1 MVMLRR
7 KLWRTAKVYKVQF
20 ISMILLIA
28 LGIGVFVGFN
38 AEWVTIGK
46 DTETFFRGCGFAD
59 YRIID
64 EDGISAADV
73 DKIRDI
79 DGVNGVSRFLSV
91 NADVMN
97 SGDQLALTVTESEHT
112 SGFVLM
118 KGEKYDRWD
127 PEGLWLMDKYAELN
141 GIKPGDKL
149 TVTFEDMEFTGTVR
163 GLIESAEYLICVR
176 DESQM
181 MPDFNTYGY
190 VYATP
195 AMLRKV
201 IENEIKEEETDIDDD
216 ILSIAV
222 KEACDAIL
230 CQVNVNSSMDKQE
243 IQTAVDK
250 ALGRS
255 MLILTKDE
263 NVSYKESRGE
273 MNEGKTMG
281 AVLPVLFLAIAILTM
296 ITTMNRITISEKTQI
311 GTLKA
316 LGFRDKRIIR
326 HYTSY
331 AVVISVTGSVFGI
344 VLGYVLCRMVMSQD
358 GMMGTYFVMPDWTI
372 HLPLWIWA
380 IVVAIVMLTIFIGYL
395 SVRDL
400 LRGTAAETLRPYT
413 PKHIHRMLMEGTVLW
428 RKMRFGTKWNLRDIF
443 RHKSRSAMSFIG
455 TFGCML
461 MLVASF
467 GMNQTMTNFLD
478 TFYDGTAVYS
488 SKVFMSSDADNED
501 AVKLAD
507 DLDGDYSASVSA
519 KVGDKTVSVD
529 VYNITHGLY
538 RFIDEDSNIIPL
550 PEEGALI
557 CKRLARDFDVKAG
570 DTVTVEPYGTDESY
584 DILISG
590 VNGSLT
596 ESISMNEKYAESLGL
611 TGSEAYRINSVYTM
625 TDKDSIGTSSKI
637 TSVQSKQDI
646 IDSFDSFMKIFYF
659 FIIVLIVASVLLCL
673 IVLYNLGIMSYMERY
688 REMATLKVLGFRNKA
703 IGRLLIS
710 QNLWIAIA
718 GTLLGIPAGIWALN
732 FLMDMLAGEYE
743 METMVGP
750 VSVLSATALNLGT
763 AVIVG
768 WMIARKN
775 RRINMVEALKGT
787 E

>member
-1 MVMLRR
+1 MLRR

-46 DTETFFRGCGFAD
+46 DTETFFKDCGFAD
-59 YRIID
+59 FRIID
-64 EDGISAADV
+64 EDGISSADV

-79 DGVNGVSRFLSV
+79 EGVAGVSRFLSV
-91 NADVMN
+91 NADVK
-97 SGDQLALTVTESEHT
+97 GTDDQLALTVTESEHT

-118 KGEKYDRWD
+118 EGEEYDRWD
-127 PEGLWLMDKYAELN
+127 PEGFWLMDKYAYQN

-176 DESQM
+176 DESQV
-181 MPDFNTYGY
+181 MPDFDTYGY
-190 VYATP
+190 VYAAP

-201 IENEIKEEETDIDDD
+201 IEKEIREEEPDLDDD
-216 ILSIAV
+216 VMSMAV
-222 KEACDAIL
+222 KEVCDETFY
-230 CQVNVNSSMDKQE
+230 QVNVNSSMDKQE
-243 IQTAVDK
+243 IQEAVDD

-255 MLILTKDE
+255 LMILTKDE
-263 NVSYKESRGE
+263 TVSYAESRGE
-273 MNEGKTMG
+273 MNEGRTMG

-316 LGFRDKRIIR
+316 LGFRDGRIIR

-331 AVVISVTGSVFGI
+331 AVIISVIGSAFG
-344 VLGYVLCRMVMSQD
+344 VVMGYVLCKMVMSQD

-372 HLPLWIWA
+372 HIPVWIWA
-380 IVVAIVMLTIFIGYL
+380 IVVLIVVLTIFVGYL

-413 PKHIHRMLMEGTVLW
+413 PRHIHRLLLEGTALW
-428 RKMRFGTKWNLRDIF
+428 NRMKFGTKWNLRDIF

-467 GMNQTMTNFLD
+467 GMNQTMDNFLD
-478 TFYDGTAVYS
+478 TFYDGTAAYA
-488 SKVFMSSDADNED
+488 SKIFMSSDAENSD
-501 AVKLAD
+501 AIKLAEN
-507 DLDGDYSASVSA
+507 LDGDYSASVSA
-519 KVGDKTVSVD
+519 KVGDKTLSVD
-529 VYNITHGLY
+529 VYNITHDMY

-557 CKRLARDFDVKAG
+557 CKRLARDFNAKAG
-570 DTVTVEPYGTDESY
+570 DTVTVEPYGTDESF
-584 DILISG
+584 DIMISG
-590 VNGSLT
+590 INGSLT
-596 ESISMNEKYAESLGL
+596 ESISMNEDYAEEIGL
-611 TGSEAYRINSVYTM
+611 TGSEAYKINSVYTM
-625 TDKDSIGTSSKI
+625 TDKAQIGTGSNI

-646 IDSFDSFMKIFYF
+646 IDSFDAFMEIFYF

-710 QNLWIAIA
+710 QNLWIAVA

-732 FLMDMLAGEYE
+732 YLMDMLAGEYE

-750 VSVLSATALNLGT
+750 VSILAATALNLGV

-768 WMIARKN
+768 RMISRKN
-775 RRINMVEALKGT
+775 RKINMVEALKGT

>member
-1 MVMLRR
+1 MLRR

-38 AEWVTIGK
+38 AEWVTIGE
-46 DTETFFRGCGFAD
+46 DTESFFRDCGFAD

-64 EDGISAADV
+64 EDGISSADV

-79 DGVNGVSRFLSV
+79 EGVTGVSRFLSV
-91 NADVMN
+91 NADVKDSDN
-97 SGDQLALTVTESEHT
+97 QLALTITESEHT

-118 KGEKYDRWD
+118 EGEKYDRWD
-127 PEGLWLMDKYAELN
+127 AEGFWLMDKYAELN
-141 GIKPGDKL
+141 GIKPGDTL
-149 TVTFEDMEFTGTVR
+149 TVTFGDMEFTGTVR

-176 DESQM
+176 DESQV

-190 VYATP
+190 VYASP

-201 IENEIKEEETDIDDD
+201 VEKEIREEEPDIDDD
-216 ILSIAV
+216 VMSIAV
-222 KEACDAIL
+222 KEACDEIFF
-230 CQVNVNSSMDKQE
+230 QVNVNSSMDKQE
-243 IQTAVDK
+243 IQTAVDD

-255 MLILTKDE
+255 LMILTKDE
-263 NVSYKESRGE
+263 NVSYAESRGE

-331 AVVISVTGSVFGI
+331 AVIISLTGSVIGM
-344 VLGYVLCRMVMSQD
+344 VLGYLLCVMVMSQD
-358 GMMGTYFVMPDWTI
+358 GMMGTYFVMPDWTVHI
-372 HLPLWIWA
+372 PLWIWA
-380 IVVAIVMLTIFIGYL
+380 IVMVIVMLTVFIGYL
-395 SVRDL
+395 SVREL

-413 PKHIHRMLMEGTVLW
+413 PRHIHRLLLEGTALW
-428 RKMRFGTKWNLRDIF
+428 NRMRFGTKWNLRDIF

-478 TFYDGTAVYS
+478 TFYDGTAAYS
-488 SKVFMSSDADNED
+488 TKVFMSSDADNKD

-507 DLDGDYSASVSA
+507 ELDGDFSASVSA

-529 VYNITHGLY
+529 VYNITHDLH
-538 RFIDEDSNIIPL
+538 RFIDKDSNIIPL
-550 PEEGALI
+550 PEDGALI
-557 CKRLARDFDVKAG
+557 CKRLAKEFGAGPG

-590 VNGSLT
+590 INGSLT
-596 ESISMNEKYAESLGL
+596 ESLSMTEEYAESIGL
-611 TGSEAYRINSVYTM
+611 TDSEAYRINSVYTM
-625 TDKDSIGTSSKI
+625 TAKDRIGTSSKI

-646 IDSFDSFMKIFYF
+646 IDSFDAFMEIFYF

-710 QNLWIAIA
+710 QNLWIAVA
-718 GTLLGIPAGIWALN
+718 GTLLGIPAGIWALSY
-732 FLMDMLAGEYE
+732 LMNLLAGEYE
-743 METMVGP
+743 METVVGP
-750 VSVLSATALNLGT
+750 VSILPATALNIGV

-768 WMIARKN
+768 WMISRKN
-775 RRINMVEALKGT
+775 RKINMVEALKGT

>member
-1 MVMLRR
+1 MLRR

-20 ISMILLIA
+20 ISMVLLIA

-46 DTETFFRGCGFAD
+46 DTGAFFRDCGFAD

-64 EDGISAADV
+64 EDGISSADV
-73 DKIRDI
+73 DKIRNLK
-79 DGVNGVSRFLSV
+79 GVSGVSRFLSV
-91 NADVMN
+91 NADV
-97 SGDQLALTVTESEHT
+97 SGSDDQLALTVTESDHT

-118 KGEKYDRWD
+118 EGDEYDRWD
-127 PEGLWLMDKYAELN
+127 PEGFWLMDKYAEMN
-141 GIKPGDKL
+141 GIRPGDQL

-176 DESQM
+176 DESQV

-190 VYATP
+190 VYASP

-201 IENEIKEEETDIDDD
+201 IEDEIREEEPDLDEDIM
-216 ILSIAV
+216 SIAV
-222 KEACDAIL
+222 KEACDEFF
-230 CQVNVNSSMDKQE
+230 CQLNVNSSMDKQE

-255 MLILTKDE
+255 LLILTKDE
-263 NVSYKESRGE
+263 NISYSESRGE

-316 LGFRDKRIIR
+316 LGFRDKKIIR

-331 AVVISVTGSVFGI
+331 AVIISLAGSVLG
-344 VLGYVLCRMVMSQD
+344 VALGYLLCRLVMSQD

-372 HLPLWIWA
+372 HIPLWIWA
-380 IVVAIVMLTIFIGYL
+380 IVLMIVALTIFIGYL
-395 SVRDL
+395 SVREL

-413 PKHIHRMLMEGTVLW
+413 PRHIHRLLIEGTAIW
-428 RKMRFGTKWNLRDIF
+428 RRMRFGTKWNLRDIF

-461 MLVASF
+461 MLIASF
-467 GMNQTMTNFLD
+467 GMNQTMDTFLD

-488 SKVFMSSDADNED
+488 SKVFLSSDADNDD
-501 AVKLAD
+501 AVSLAEE
-507 DLDGDYSASVSA
+507 LDGDYSASVSA
-519 KVGDKTVSVD
+519 KVGDKTVSAD
-529 VYNITHGLY
+529 VYNISHGMY

-570 DTVTVEPYGTDESY
+570 DTITIEPYGTDESY

-590 VNGSLT
+590 INGSLT
-596 ESISMNEKYAESLGL
+596 ESISMTEQYAESIGL
-611 TGSEAYRINSVYTM
+611 TDSEEYRISSVYTM
-625 TDKDSIGTSSKI
+625 TAKDQIGTDSTI

-659 FIIVLIVASVLLCL
+659 FIIVLIAASVLLCL

-710 QNLWIAIA
+710 QNLWIAVT

-732 FLMDMLAGEYE
+732 YLMDLLAGEYE
-743 METMVGP
+743 METVIGA
-750 VSVLSATALNLGT
+750 VSILPAAALNLGT
-763 AVIVG
+763 AMIVG
-768 WMIARKN
+768 WLISRRN
-775 RRINMVEALKGT
+775 RRIDMVEALKGT

>member
-1 MVMLRR
+1 MLRR

-38 AEWVTIGK
+38 AEWVTIGR
-46 DTETFFRGCGFAD
+46 DTGTFFKDCGFAD

-64 EDGISAADV
+64 EDGISSADV

-79 DGVNGVSRFLSV
+79 EGVAGVSRFLSV
-91 NADVMN
+91 NADVKG
-97 SGDQLALTVTESEHT
+97 SDDQLALTVTESEHT

-118 KGEKYDRWD
+118 EGGEYDRWD
-127 PEGLWLMDKYAELN
+127 PEGFWLMDKYAEMN

-176 DESQM
+176 DESQV

-190 VYATP
+190 VYASP

-201 IENEIKEEETDIDDD
+201 IEEKIREEEPDIDDD
-216 ILSIAV
+216 VMSIAV
-222 KEACDAIL
+222 KEVCDETF
-230 CQVNVNSSMDKQE
+230 CQVNVNSSMDKKE
-243 IQTAVDK
+243 IQKAVDD
-250 ALGRS
+250 ALDRS
-255 MLILTKDE
+255 LMILTKDE

-273 MNEGKTMG
+273 MNEGRTMG

-331 AVVISVTGSVFGI
+331 AVVISVIGSALGI
-344 VLGYVLCRMVMSQD
+344 VMGYALCKMVMSQD

-372 HLPLWIWA
+372 HIPAWIWA
-380 IVVAIVMLTIFIGYL
+380 IVVLIVALTIFIGYL

-413 PKHIHRMLMEGTVLW
+413 PRHIHRLLLEGTALW
-428 RKMRFGTKWNLRDIF
+428 NRMKFGTKWNLRDIF

-467 GMNQTMTNFLD
+467 GMNQTMDNFLD
-478 TFYDGTAVYS
+478 TFYDGTAAYS
-488 SKVFMSSDADNED
+488 SKVFMSTDAENSD
-501 AVKLAD
+501 AVKLAK

-519 KVGDKTVSVD
+519 KVGDKTLSVD
-529 VYNITHGLY
+529 VYNITHGMY
-538 RFIDEDSNIIPL
+538 RFIDQDSNIIPL

-570 DTVTVEPYGTDESY
+570 DTVTVEPYGTDESF

-590 VNGSLT
+590 INGSLT
-596 ESISMNEKYAESLGL
+596 ESISMNEDYAEEIGL
-611 TGSEAYRINSVYTM
+611 TGSEEYKINSVYTM
-625 TDKDSIGTSSKI
+625 TDKAQIDTDSNI

-646 IDSFDSFMKIFYF
+646 IDSFDAFMEIFYF

-710 QNLWIAIA
+710 QNLWIAVA
-718 GTLLGIPAGIWALN
+718 GTLLGIPAGIWSLN
-732 FLMDMLAGEYE
+732 YLMNMLAGEYE

-750 VSVLSATALNLGT
+750 VSILAATALNLGV
-763 AVIVG
+763 AAIVG
-768 WMIARKN
+768 WMISRKN

>member
-1 MVMLRR
+1 MLRR

-28 LGIGVFVGFN
+28 LGVGVFVGFN
-38 AEWVTIGK
+38 AEWVTIGE
-46 DTETFFRGCGFAD
+46 DTDAFFRDCNFAD

-64 EDGISAADV
+64 EDGISSADI
-73 DKIRDI
+73 DRIRDI
-79 DGVNGVSRFLSV
+79 EGVAGVSRFLSV
-91 NADVMN
+91 NADVAD
-97 SGDQLALTVTESEHT
+97 SGNQLALTITESEHT

-118 KGEKYDRWD
+118 EGEKYDRWD
-127 PEGLWLMDKYAELN
+127 PEGFWLMDKYAEMN
-141 GIKPGDKL
+141 GIRPGDKL

-176 DESQM
+176 DESQV
-181 MPDFNTYGY
+181 MPDFNTFGY
-190 VYATP
+190 VYASP

-201 IENEIKEEETDIDDD
+201 IEQQIREEEPDIDDD
-216 ILSIAV
+216 VMSIAV
-222 KEACDAIL
+222 KEACDEVF
-230 CQVNVNSSMDKQE
+230 CQANVNSSMDKEE
-243 IQTAVDK
+243 IQEAVDE
-250 ALGRS
+250 ALGRTL
-255 MLILTKDE
+255 LILTKDE
-263 NVSYKESRGE
+263 TVSYAESRGE

-281 AVLPVLFLAIAILTM
+281 AILPVLFLAIAILTM

-316 LGFRDKRIIR
+316 LGFRDRKIIR

-331 AVVISVTGSVFGI
+331 AVIISLIGSVLGI
-344 VLGYVLCRMVMSQD
+344 ALGYALCRMVMSQN

-372 HLPLWIWA
+372 HVPLWIWA
-380 IVVAIVMLTIFIGYL
+380 IVLVIVLLTIFIGYL
-395 SVRDL
+395 SVKDL

-413 PKHIHRMLMEGTVLW
+413 PRHIRRMLLEGTALW
-428 RKMRFGTKWNLRDIF
+428 RRMRFGTKWNLRDIF

-467 GMNQTMTNFLD
+467 GINQTMDNFLD

-488 SKVFMSSDADNED
+488 SKVFMSSDAKNAD
-501 AVKLAD
+501 AVQLAEE
-507 DLDGDYSASVSA
+507 LDGDYSASVSA
-519 KVGDKTVSVD
+519 KVGDKTVSAD
-529 VYNITHGLY
+529 VYNITHGMY
-538 RFIDEDSNIIPL
+538 RFIDEDSNIISL
-550 PEEGALI
+550 PDEGALI
-557 CKRLARDFDVKAG
+557 CKRLARDFDAKPG
-570 DTVTVEPYGTDESY
+570 DIVTIEPYGTDESY

-590 VNGSLT
+590 INGSLT
-596 ESISMNEKYAESLGL
+596 ESISMTEDYARSIGL
-611 TGSEAYRINSVYTM
+611 TDSEEYRINSVYTM
-625 TDKDSIGTSSKI
+625 TDKDQISTDSNI

-646 IDSFDSFMKIFYF
+646 MDSFDAFMEIFYF

-703 IGRLLIS
+703 IGHLLIS
-710 QNLWIAIA
+710 QNLWISVA

-732 FLMDMLAGEYE
+732 YLMDMLAGEYE

-750 VSVLSATALNLGT
+750 VSILPATALNLGV

-768 WMIARKN
+768 WMISRKN
-775 RRINMVEALKGT
+775 RSINMVEALKGT

>member
-1 MVMLRR
+1 MLRR

-38 AEWVTIGK
+38 AEWVTIGR
-46 DTETFFRGCGFAD
+46 DTETFFKDCGFAD
-59 YRIID
+59 FRIID
-64 EDGISAADV
+64 EDGISSSDV

-79 DGVNGVSRFLSV
+79 EGVAGVSRFLSV
-91 NADVMN
+91 NADVKD
-97 SGDQLALTVTESEHT
+97 SDDQLALTVTESEHT

-118 KGEKYDRWD
+118 EGEKYDRWD
-127 PEGLWLMDKYAELN
+127 AEGFWLMDKYAHQN

-176 DESQM
+176 DESQV
-181 MPDFNTYGY
+181 MPDFDTYGY
-190 VYATP
+190 VYAAP

-201 IENEIKEEETDIDDD
+201 IEKEIREEEPDLDDD
-216 ILSIAV
+216 VMSMAV
-222 KEACDAIL
+222 KEVCDETFY
-230 CQVNVNSSMDKQE
+230 QVNVNSSMDKQE
-243 IQTAVDK
+243 IQEAVDD

-255 MLILTKDE
+255 LMILTKDE
-263 NVSYKESRGE
+263 TVSYAESRGE
-273 MNEGKTMG
+273 MNEGRTMG

-316 LGFRDKRIIR
+316 LGFRDGRIIR

-331 AVVISVTGSVFGI
+331 AVIISVIGSAFG
-344 VLGYVLCRMVMSQD
+344 VVMGYVLCKMVMSQD

-372 HLPLWIWA
+372 HIPVWIWA
-380 IVVAIVMLTIFIGYL
+380 IVVLIVVLTIFVGYL

-413 PKHIHRMLMEGTVLW
+413 PRHIHRLLLEGTELW
-428 RKMRFGTKWNLRDIF
+428 NRMKFGTKWNLRDIF

-461 MLVASF
+461 MLVVSF
-467 GMNQTMTNFLD
+467 GMNQTMDNFLD
-478 TFYDGTAVYS
+478 TFYDGTAAYA
-488 SKVFMSSDADNED
+488 SKIFMSSDAENSD
-501 AVKLAD
+501 AIKLAEN
-507 DLDGDYSASVSA
+507 LNGDYSASVSA
-519 KVGDKTVSVD
+519 KVGDKTLSVD
-529 VYNITHGLY
+529 VYNITHDMY

-570 DTVTVEPYGTDESY
+570 DTVTIEPYGTDESF

-590 VNGSLT
+590 INGSLT
-596 ESISMNEKYAESLGL
+596 ESISMNENYAEEIGL
-611 TGSEAYRINSVYTM
+611 TGSEAYKINSVYTM
-625 TDKDSIGTSSKI
+625 TDKAQIGTGSNI

-646 IDSFDSFMKIFYF
+646 IDSFDAFMEIFYF

-710 QNLWIAIA
+710 QNLWIAVA

-732 FLMDMLAGEYE
+732 YLMDMLAGEYE

-750 VSVLSATALNLGT
+750 VSILAATALNLGV

-768 WMIARKN
+768 RMISRKN
-775 RRINMVEALKGT
+775 RKINMVEALKGT

>member
-1 MVMLRR
+1 MLRR
-7 KLWRTAKVYKVQF
+7 KIWRTAKVYKVQF

-46 DTETFFRGCGFAD
+46 DTETFFKDCGFAD
-59 YRIID
+59 FRIID
-64 EDGISAADV
+64 EDGISSSDV

-79 DGVNGVSRFLSV
+79 EGVAGVSRFLSV
-91 NADVMN
+91 NADVKD
-97 SGDQLALTVTESEHT
+97 SDDQLALTVTESEHT

-118 KGEKYDRWD
+118 EGEKYDRWD
-127 PEGLWLMDKYAELN
+127 PEGFWLMDKYAHQN

-176 DESQM
+176 DESQV
-181 MPDFNTYGY
+181 MPDFDTYGY
-190 VYATP
+190 VYAAP

-201 IENEIKEEETDIDDD
+201 IEEEIREEEPDLDDD
-216 ILSIAV
+216 VMSMAV
-222 KEACDAIL
+222 KEVCDETF

-243 IQTAVDK
+243 IQDAVDD

-255 MLILTKDE
+255 LMILTKDE
-263 NVSYKESRGE
+263 TVSYAESRGE

-316 LGFRDKRIIR
+316 LGFRDGRIIR

-331 AVVISVTGSVFGI
+331 AVVISVIGSALGI
-344 VLGYVLCRMVMSQD
+344 VMGYGLCKMVMSQD
-358 GMMGTYFVMPDWTI
+358 GMMGTYFVMPDWTVHI
-372 HLPLWIWA
+372 PVWIWA
-380 IVVAIVMLTIFIGYL
+380 IVALIVALTIFIGYL

-413 PKHIHRMLMEGTVLW
+413 PRHIHRLLLEGTALW
-428 RKMRFGTKWNLRDIF
+428 NRMRFGTKWNLRDIF

-467 GMNQTMTNFLD
+467 GMNQTMDNFMD
-478 TFYDGTAVYS
+478 TFYDGTAVYA
-488 SKVFMSSDADNED
+488 SKIFMSSDAENDD
-501 AVKLAD
+501 AVKLAE
-507 DLDGDYSASVSA
+507 DLDGDYSASIGA
-519 KVGDKTVSVD
+519 KVGDKTLSVD
-529 VYNITHGLY
+529 VYNITHGMY

-570 DTVTVEPYGTDESY
+570 DTVIIEPYGTDESF

-590 VNGSLT
+590 INGSLT
-596 ESISMNEKYAESLGL
+596 ESISMNEEYAEEIGL
-611 TGSEAYRINSVYTM
+611 TGSEAYKINSVYTM
-625 TDKDSIGTSSKI
+625 TDKAEIGTGSNI

-646 IDSFDSFMKIFYF
+646 IDSFDAFMEIFYF

-710 QNLWIAIA
+710 QNLWIAVA
-718 GTLLGIPAGIWALN
+718 GTLLGIPAGVWALN
-732 FLMDMLAGEYE
+732 YLMEMLAREYE
-743 METMVGP
+743 MEAMVGP
-750 VSVLSATALNLGT
+750 VSILAATALNLGV

-768 WMIARKN
+768 RMIARKN
-775 RRINMVEALKGT
+775 RKINMVEALKGT

>member
-1 MVMLRR
+1 
-7 KLWRTAKVYKVQF
+7 
-20 ISMILLIA
+20 MILLIA

-46 DTETFFRGCGFAD
+46 DTDAFFKDCGFAD
-59 YRIID
+59 YRIVD
-64 EDGISAADV
+64 EDGISSADV

-79 DGVNGVSRFLSV
+79 EGVSGVSRFLSV
-91 NADVMN
+91 NADVKG
-97 SGDQLALTVTESEHT
+97 SSDQLALTITESEHT
-112 SGFVLM
+112 SGFVLTE
-118 KGEKYDRWD
+118 GEDYDRWD
-127 PEGLWLMDKYAELN
+127 AESFWLMDKYAELN

-149 TVTFEDMEFTGTVR
+149 TVTFEDLEFTGTVK

-176 DESQM
+176 DESQV

-190 VYATP
+190 VYASP

-201 IENEIKEEETDIDDD
+201 IEQQVREEEPDIDDD
-216 ILSIAV
+216 VMSIAV
-222 KEACDAIL
+222 KEVCDETF
-230 CQVNVNSSMDKQE
+230 CQVNVNSSLDKE
-243 IQTAVDK
+243 EMQTAVDK
-250 ALGRS
+250 ALGRTL
-255 MLILTKDE
+255 LILTKDE
-263 NVSYKESRGE
+263 NISYSESRGE
-273 MNEGKTMG
+273 MNEGRTMG

-316 LGFRDKRIIR
+316 LGFRDKRIVR

-331 AVVISVTGSVFGI
+331 AVIISLTGAVLGM
-344 VLGYVLCRMVMSQD
+344 VLGYLICKMVMSQD
-358 GMMGTYFVMPDWTI
+358 GMMGTYFVMPDWTVHI
-372 HLPLWIWA
+372 PLWIWA
-380 IVVAIVMLTIFIGYL
+380 IVLVIVLLTIFIGYL
-395 SVRDL
+395 SVKDL

-413 PKHIHRMLMEGTVLW
+413 PRHIHRLLLEGTAIW
-428 RKMRFGTKWNLRDIF
+428 RRMRFGTKWNLRDIF

-467 GMNQTMTNFLD
+467 GMNQTMNNFLD
-478 TFYDGTAVYS
+478 TFYDGTAVYA
-488 SKVFMSSDADNED
+488 SKIFMSSDADNKD
-501 AVKLAD
+501 AVKLAEE
-507 DLDGDYSASVSA
+507 LEGDYSASVSA
-519 KVGDKTVSVD
+519 KAGDKTVSVD
-529 VYNITHGLY
+529 VYNITHGMY
-538 RFIDEDSNIIPL
+538 RFIDKDSNIIPL

-557 CKRLARDFDVKAG
+557 CKRLARDFDAKPG
-570 DTVTVEPYGTDESY
+570 DIMTIEPYGTDESY

-590 VNGSLT
+590 INGSLT
-596 ESISMNEKYAESLGL
+596 ESISMTEEYAEAIGL
-611 TGSEAYRINSVYTM
+611 TESEEYRINSVYTM
-625 TDKDSIGTSSKI
+625 TAKDQIAARGDI
-637 TSVQSKQDI
+637 TSIQSKQDI
-646 IDSFDSFMKIFYF
+646 IDSFDAFMKIFYF

-710 QNLWIAIA
+710 QNLWISVA

-732 FLMDMLAGEYE
+732 YLMNLLAGEYE
-743 METMVGP
+743 METVVGP
-750 VSVLSATALNLGT
+750 VSILPATALNLGV

-768 WMIARKN
+768 RMIARKN
-775 RRINMVEALKGT
+775 RKINMVEALKGT

>member
-1 MVMLRR
+1 MLRR

-46 DTETFFRGCGFAD
+46 DTNAFFKDCGFAD
-59 YRIID
+59 YRIVD
-64 EDGISAADV
+64 EDGISSADV

-79 DGVNGVSRFLSV
+79 EGVSGVSRFLSV
-91 NADVMN
+91 NADVKGSDN
-97 SGDQLALTVTESEHT
+97 QLALTITESEHT

-118 KGEKYDRWD
+118 EGEEYDRWD
-127 PEGLWLMDKYAELN
+127 AEGFWLMDKYAELN
-141 GIKPGDKL
+141 GLKPGDKL

-176 DESQM
+176 DESQV

-190 VYATP
+190 VYASP

-201 IENEIKEEETDIDDD
+201 IEQQVREEEPDIDDD
-216 ILSIAV
+216 VMSIAV
-222 KEACDAIL
+222 KEVCDETF
-230 CQVNVNSSMDKQE
+230 CQVNVNSSMDKEE
-243 IQTAVDK
+243 IQAAVDK
-250 ALGRS
+250 ALGRTL
-255 MLILTKDE
+255 LILTKDE
-263 NVSYKESRGE
+263 NISYAESRGE
-273 MNEGKTMG
+273 MNEGRTMG

-316 LGFRDKRIIR
+316 LGFRDRRIVR

-331 AVVISVTGSVFGI
+331 AVIISLAGSVLGM
-344 VLGYVLCRMVMSQD
+344 VLGYLLCRMVMSQD
-358 GMMGTYFVMPDWTI
+358 GMMGTYFVMPDWTVHI
-372 HLPLWIWA
+372 PLWIWA
-380 IVVAIVMLTIFIGYL
+380 ITLMIVLLTILIGYL
-395 SVRDL
+395 SVKDL

-413 PKHIHRMLMEGTVLW
+413 PRHIHRLLIEGTALW
-428 RKMRFGTKWNLRDIF
+428 RRMRFGTKWNLRDIF

-467 GMNQTMTNFLD
+467 GMNQTMDNFLD
-478 TFYDGTAVYS
+478 TFYDGTAAYAT
-488 SKVFMSSDADNED
+488 KIFMSSDADNED

-507 DLDGDYSASVSA
+507 ELDGDYSASVSA

-529 VYNITHGLY
+529 VYNITHDMY
-538 RFIDEDSNIIPL
+538 RFIDKDSKIIPL

-557 CKRLARDFDVKAG
+557 CKRLARDFDAKPG
-570 DTVTVEPYGTDESY
+570 DVVTVEPYGTDESY

-590 VNGSLT
+590 INGSLT
-596 ESISMNEKYAESLGL
+596 ESISMTEEYAESIGL
-611 TGSEAYRINSVYTM
+611 TDSEEYRINSVYTM
-625 TDKDSIGTSSKI
+625 TAKDQIAASGNI
-637 TSVQSKQDI
+637 TSIQSKQDI
-646 IDSFDSFMKIFYF
+646 IDSFDAFMEIFYF

-710 QNLWIAIA
+710 QNLWISVA

-732 FLMDMLAGEYE
+732 YLMNLLAGEYE

-750 VSVLSATALNLGT
+750 LSVLSATALNLGV

-768 WMIARKN
+768 WMISRKN
-775 RRINMVEALKGT
+775 RSINMVEALKGT
-787 E
+787 D

>member
-1 MVMLRR
+1 
-7 KLWRTAKVYKVQF
+7 
-20 ISMILLIA
+20 MILLIA
-28 LGIGVFVGFN
+28 LGVGVFVGFN

-46 DTETFFRGCGFAD
+46 DTESFFNDSGFAD

-64 EDGISAADV
+64 ENGISSADV
-73 DKIRDI
+73 DKIRTI
-79 DGVNGVSRFLSV
+79 DEVGGSGRFLSV
-91 NADVMN
+91 NADVEGTN
-97 SGDQLALTVTESEHT
+97 DQLALTVTESDHT

-118 KGEKYDRWD
+118 EGEEYNRLD
-127 PEGLWLMDKYAELN
+127 PEGFWLMDQYAEKN
-141 GIKPGDKL
+141 GVKIGDSL

-181 MPDFNTYGY
+181 MPDFDTYGY

-201 IENEIKEEETDIDDD
+201 IEQKIREEEPDIEDDVM
-216 ILSIAV
+216 SIAV
-222 KEACDAIL
+222 KKACDEVFY
-230 CQVNVNSSMDKQE
+230 QVNVTCSLDKE
-243 IQTAVDK
+243 EMQTAVDK

-255 MLILTKDE
+255 LLILSKDE
-263 NVSYKESRGE
+263 TVSYAESRGE
-273 MNEGKTMG
+273 MNEGRTMG
-281 AVLPVLFLAIAILTM
+281 MVLPVLFLAIAILTM

-316 LGFRDKRIIR
+316 LGFRNKRIIR

-331 AVVISVTGSVFGI
+331 AVVISLTGSALGV
-344 VLGYVLCRMVMSQD
+344 VLGYLLCKMVMSQD

-372 HLPLWIWA
+372 HIPIWIWA
-380 IVVAIVMLTIFIGYL
+380 IVLVIILLTILVGYL
-395 SVRDL
+395 SVKDL
-400 LRGTAAETLRPYT
+400 LSGTASETLRPYT
-413 PKHIHRMLMEGTVLW
+413 PRHIHRMLLERTAIW
-428 RKMRFGTKWNLRDIF
+428 RRMRFGTKWNLRDIF

-455 TFGCML
+455 TFGCMI

-467 GMNQTMTNFLD
+467 GMNQTMDNFLD
-478 TFYDGTAVYS
+478 TFYDGTAVYAT
-488 SKVFMSSDADNED
+488 KVFMSSDADNKD

-507 DLDGDYSASVSA
+507 ELDGDYSASVSA

-529 VYNITHGLY
+529 VYNISHGMY
-538 RFIDEDSNIIPL
+538 RFIDKDSNIIQL
-550 PEEGALI
+550 PEKGALI
-557 CKRLARDFDVKAG
+557 CKRLARDFDAG
-570 DTVTVEPYGTDESY
+570 PGDIVTVEPYGTDESY

-590 VNGSLT
+590 INGSLT
-596 ESISMNEKYAESLGL
+596 ESISMTEEYAESLGL

-625 TDKDSIGTSSKI
+625 TEKDQIGTGSNI

-646 IDSFDSFMKIFYF
+646 IDSFDSFMEIFYF

-703 IGRLLIS
+703 IGHLLIS
-710 QNLWIAIA
+710 QNLWISVA
-718 GTLLGIPAGIWALN
+718 GTVLGIPAGIWALN
-732 FLMDMLAGEYE
+732 YLMDMLAGEYE

-750 VSVLSATALNLGT
+750 VSILLATVLNLGV

-768 WMIARKN
+768 WMISRKN
-775 RRINMVEALKGT
+775 RKINMVEALKGN

>member
-1 MVMLRR
+1 MLRR

-46 DTETFFRGCGFAD
+46 DTETFFRDCGFAD

-79 DGVNGVSRFLSV
+79 DGVSGVSRFLSV
-91 NADVMN
+91 NADVRN

-118 KGEKYDRWD
+118 QGEKYDRWD

-176 DESQM
+176 DESQV

-201 IENEIKEEETDIDDD
+201 IGNEIKEEEPDIDDD

-222 KEACDAIL
+222 KEACDETL
-230 CQVNVNSSMDKQE
+230 CQVNVNSSLDKQE
-243 IQTAVDK
+243 MQSAVDK

-255 MLILTKDE
+255 LLILTKDE

-316 LGFRDKRIIR
+316 LGFRDKRIIH

-331 AVVISVTGSVFGI
+331 AVVISVIGSVFGI

-372 HLPLWIWA
+372 HIPLWIWA

-413 PKHIHRMLMEGTVLW
+413 PKHIHRMLMEGTALW

-501 AVKLAD
+501 SVKLAD
-507 DLDGDYSASVSA
+507 ELDGDYSASVSA